1 MNSLVA
7 TNNFNQE
14 VQKHIYFRVGKNF
27 YSLPLA
33 SVLEVMDLPKLE
45 YPQKLPANF
54 VGVLKFNNI
63 VVNVLDIRFY
73 LGIEPE
79 NYSILNKLIIV
90 KTDEI
95 LFGLIVD
102 EIVDIAD
109 FEIRKIEHL
118 PFVSENQI
126 IETAYSL
133 EGRNISIINTFAL
146 ENIIKNGYPE
156 KEVDVC
162 ALFPTD
168 KNSLEVLQNRATTL
182 SQRFDYAITN
192 NVFSDNK
199 FLSFCLNKTTYC
211 INLKYIKEV
220 AKAEN
225 IIQIPCSPDYVD
237 GLMTLK
243 GDFITIINLKKF
255 LDFSKTDYPEKSKVL
270 IIDADDF
277 KMGFL
282 VDEIND
288 ILNVSE
294 EQINK
299 KDINTQNMFI
309 DSEIIENNEV
319 KYILNLE
326 KILSNPKMYI
336 EE

>member
-14 VQKHIYFRVGKNF
+14 VQKYIYFRIGKNF
-27 YSLPLA
+27 YSLPLE

-73 LGIEPE
+73 LGIELE
-79 NYSILNKLIIV
+79 SYSISNKLIIV

-102 EIVDIAD
+102 EIVDIVD
-109 FEIRKIEHL
+109 FEVRKIEHL
-118 PFVSENQI
+118 PFVSENQV
-126 IETAYSL
+126 IETSYSL
-133 EGRNISIINTFAL
+133 ECRNISIINTFAL
-146 ENIIKNGYPE
+146 ENIIKNGYTE

-168 KNSLEVLQNRATTL
+168 KTSLELFQKRATTL
-182 SQRFDYAITN
+182 SQRFDYALTN

-225 IIQIPCSPDYVD
+225 IIQIPCSPDYIA

-255 LDFSKTDYPEKSKVL
+255 LDFSKTDYLEKSKVL

-288 ILNVSE
+288 ILNVSD

-309 DSEIIENNEV
+309 DSEIIENNQV
-319 KYILNLE
+319 KYVLNLE
-326 KILSNPKMYI
+326 AILSNPKMYI